1 MLNDTPA
8 QKIDLLFDVKG
19 VCVCYPRVKCRI
31 VTEFKMLNPPPPQLY
46 IQYLIMDFLTTYCRI
61 KIILTIPP

>member
-19 VCVCYPRVKCRI
+19 VCVCVCYPRVKCRI
-31 VTEFKMLNPPPPQLY
+31 VTEFKMLKPPPPAIYPVFNYGL
-46 IQYLIMDFLTTYCRI
+46 F
-61 KIILTIPP
+61 